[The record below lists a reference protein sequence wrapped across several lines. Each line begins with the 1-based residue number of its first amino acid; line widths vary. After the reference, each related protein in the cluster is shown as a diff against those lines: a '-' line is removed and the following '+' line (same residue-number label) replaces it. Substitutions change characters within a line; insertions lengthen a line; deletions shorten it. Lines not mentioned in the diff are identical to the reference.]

1 MKKLRKRFLLKSLS
15 ILLVLT
21 ILTNVMAPT
30 ISWAITLGPL
40 QPEYT
45 SYEEPGAS
53 DMVNMLTGDFTF
65 SLPVLEVPG
74 PEGSFSLPLTYNAG
88 IGLDQEASWVGLGW
102 TMNPGVI
109 TRSINQFP
117 DDANGEAQVVTVQ
130 DLTGLRGW
138 NASILGV
145 GKFGWNNQ
153 VGHFG
158 NLSILGLINAN
169 WTSDYTSV
177 GLIGINVTSDGMK
190 VDPVQLGMAT
200 LTLVTWGAA
209 GATAGAAATAKG
221 ASASAVTAAK
231 AAAVAKSVATDA
243 AIGIATDGIITGI
256 TGSGASPGG
265 STDGYW
271 AYSKTEKKNW
281 GLKILTAFTVNVNEY
296 KIWLDKTRTES
307 MYGILYAGNAP
318 TPNYS
323 NTFFNG
329 SNGTTFNAGL
339 SLQTNGQNNT
349 VKQFEISSNTANL
362 GAASDITYITG
373 FQTSSDFADINNP
386 VTSAP
391 DNFSV
396 KAPGITGSIKPYRLD
411 IGSVAMPREMT
422 KNHIRLA
429 PLPYLSN
436 TVGQPGF
443 YKVPFIY
450 NGQLSNSYFHHVGN
464 ATSVTTPS
472 YYHGLSATNV
482 GSSGQQG
489 NLQMNL
495 NDIIFSDAQRIKT
508 TLPTSKKIPQSRYIE
523 WLNQN
528 EIRSGITYSSRYM
541 DFLSGGSSVNSSS
554 DRHKFRTEFTS
565 NSLARSVTKYTSS
578 FGTTITLDPV
588 YIAEFQQIQ
597 SNSPIKL
604 FVTGN
609 SGTQTTYYED
619 HDVYVANV
627 NSSNNTV
634 TLSGFDPALNSFL
647 GNPADVELRYTI
659 STTPNQILTSIGAF
673 TINGP
678 DGTAYH
684 FGLPIY
690 DYDNFTNIRQVT
702 DYNKQSIIRRNT
714 QYATAWLLTAITGP
728 DFIDRNNNGMVDDT
742 DWGAWVKLNYGRHL
756 DNYEWRMPYTGY
768 KKNISGSHESFMT
781 GKSHLYYLN
790 SIETRSH
797 VALFHKSLRFDG
809 KSAKVGENQ
818 FPLQLDEIS
827 LLAREH
833 YNKLKAS
840 FGMIEYANQVTQTLL
855 TSTLSTPAKDYIK
868 QNCDKRIVFTYAAS
882 GPNSLC
888 NGVPNSSGGKLT
900 LTKLSIRGK
909 NDQKTV
915 PDYKFEYGF
924 DPDYQI
930 DKWDG
935 FGMYS
940 PNANASSHPIS
951 QADQDGAAWSLTKI
965 INPLGSE
972 IEINYERDD
981 YLSVSGE
988 KVVDMGKFLSI
999 NQPIPYYAPQDFPV
1013 RKLTV
1018 NHNNYFAVGDK
1029 VLINASIGYRCP
1041 GSMVNNYKSTNPN
1054 TEYTVT
1060 EVGTTFIKVDAAFI
1074 DFADCGSLMAGQYI
1088 EFIEQSGQ
1096 VGKVLTY
1103 VKGGDVRVGSIVTR
1117 DDMGITR
1124 KIRYKYNKDD
1134 GTSSGVISKEPEYVG
1149 YARPFYDYPEYP
1161 QTPVL
1166 YGKVSILAG
1175 NLSTDT
1181 DFDSKQVYE
1190 FETPHTSLYQ
1200 VIPQVVNNGTIVSSY
1215 YDVNNNQTYVDKL
1228 SSYENKIEDRT
1239 SKIGRL
1245 KSVKIFDK
1253 TGNLYSS
1260 SDMVYN
1266 DQNTNTDVKNGGVN
1280 NYQGVYSDG
1289 ALMFDRVR
1297 KSVFEAYLKINRTT
1311 RLQYPSVLLK
1321 TTNYKDG
1328 FSSESTNLDWDFYTG
1343 NVLSKLE
1350 KSPLGVHMKTNSK
1363 PAYQIYGE
1371 LGPRALN
1378 ETNKNMLSQV
1388 AMTESYRTTST
1399 GNPVGLVSAQVT
1411 TWNKTWSN
1419 YRVYNSG
1426 TQTYGDASEGADV
1439 WRKGQSYVFKG
1450 NYARKNADG
1459 TLSYLSSDNFNFA
1472 QGASNPLWQ
1481 YGGEYERFD
1490 HYGMPLQTKDIN
1502 SIYSSTKMGYNESLQ
1517 LASASNA
1524 KFTEIAFSSAE
1535 DLIATTSYFG
1545 GEVSLGSGTV
1555 VKKSLAQVTEV
1566 HTGDAALSLA
1576 TGYGFVFK
1584 PTGVSTN
1591 RVYRTSVWTN
1601 SVNGRLYYKLNG
1613 GAEVLSTAPTEFVKI
1628 GPSQTNWYRIDL
1640 NVPVGATFTSLEVG
1654 VKSASGTCLF
1664 DDFRFQPRDAA
1675 LTGYVYH
1682 PITKYVE
1689 YVLDNDN
1696 VFSKYEYNDKGQVIK
1711 TYREMLKYNSVKLV
1725 TESAE
1730 DFKRFY
1736 QNQ

>member
-1 MKKLRKRFLLKSLS
+1 MKKLRKRFLFKSLS

-117 DDANGEAQVVTVQ
+117 DDANGESQIVTVQ

-138 NASILGV
+138 NASLIGI

-158 NLSILGLINAN
+158 NLSILGLINAS
-169 WTSDYTSV
+169 WTNDFTSV
-177 GLIGINVTSDGMK
+177 GIAGINVTSDGLK
-190 VDPVQLGMAT
+190 VDPVQMTMAAI
-200 LTLVTWGAA
+200 TLVSWGAA
-209 GATAGAAATAKG
+209 GNAAE
-221 ASASAVTAAK
+221 AVKEGTR
-231 AAAVAKSVATDA
+231 
-243 AIGIATDGIITGI
+243 AIGIAKAIATDAVIGVVADGIISGI
-256 TGSGASPGG
+256 TSAGASPSA

-281 GLKILTAFTVNVNEY
+281 GLKIMTGFLVNVNEY
-296 KIWLDKTRTES
+296 KIWLDKTRTED

-318 TPNYS
+318 TTNYS
-323 NTFFNG
+323 NSYFNG
-329 SNGTTFNAGL
+329 ATGNSNTNANLSIYTNGTSSTL
-339 SLQTNGQNNT
+339 
-349 VKQFEISSNTANL
+349 KQYYVSSSTANS
-362 GAASDITYITG
+362 GAASDITYVPGYNQNTAH
-373 FQTSSDFADINNP
+373 FSQINNP
-386 VTSAP
+386 VTLAM

-396 KAPGITGSIKPYRLD
+396 KAPGITGSIKPYRLE
-411 IGSVAMPREMT
+411 IGSVAMPREMSAG
-422 KNHIRLA
+422 HIRLA

-436 TVGQPGF
+436 TVGQPGY

-464 ATSVTTPS
+464 ATAVTTPS
-472 YYHGLSATNV
+472 YYYGLSAVNTN
-482 GSSGQQG
+482 GSGQG
-489 NLQMNL
+489 NLRMDL
-495 NDIIFSDAQRIKT
+495 NDIIFGTNRIKSSI
-508 TLPTSKKIPQSRYIE
+508 PTSKKIPQSRYIE
-523 WLNQN
+523 WLNQD
-528 EIRSGITYSSRYM
+528 EIRNGITYSSRYM
-541 DFLSGGSSVNSSS
+541 DFLNGGSSVNANS
-554 DRHKFRTEFTS
+554 DRYKFRTEFPGSASTVVTS
-565 NSLARSVTKYTSS
+565 YMSN
-578 FGTTITLDPV
+578 FGSTIPISAGDISKFSGVST
-588 YIAEFQQIQ
+588 
-597 SNSPIKL
+597 IKL
-604 FVTGN
+604 FVTGYN
-609 SGTQTTYYED
+609 SSTDYSNGTPMMYYED
-619 HDVYVANV
+619 HDVNITV
-627 NSSNNTV
+627 NTSNNTITAV
-634 TLSGFDPALNSFL
+634 SGLDSQLFSLFGKIVDLQIRLAITS
-647 GNPADVELRYTI
+647 
-659 STTPNQILTSIGAF
+659 NQIASSIGAF
-673 TINGP
+673 MINGP

-684 FGLPIY
+684 FGIPIY
-690 DYDNFTNIRQVT
+690 DYDNLTEIRQVS
-702 DYNKQSIIRRNT
+702 DYNKRSVIRRNP

-728 DFIDRNNNGMVDDT
+728 DFIDRNNNGMVDET
-742 DWGAWVKLNYGRHL
+742 DWGSWVKLNYGRHL
-756 DNYEWRMPYTGY
+756 NNYEWRMPYTGY
-768 KKNISGSHESFMT
+768 KKSSDGTHESFT
-781 GKSHLYYLN
+781 AGKSHLYYLN
-790 SIETRSH
+790 SVETRSH

-818 FPLQLDEIS
+818 YPLKLDEIS
-827 LLAREH
+827 LLSREH

-840 FGMIEYANQVTQTLL
+840 YSMIEYSNQVVQTLL
-855 TSTLSTPAKDYIK
+855 TTSLSTPAKDYIK
-868 QNCDKRIVFTYAAS
+868 QNCDKRIVFTYAGS
-882 GPNSLC
+882 GSTSLC
-888 NGVPNSSGGKLT
+888 NGVPNSGGGKLT
-900 LTKLSIRGK
+900 LTKVSIRGK

-915 PDYKFEYGF
+915 PDYKFEYGNN
-924 DPDYQI
+924 PTYHI

-935 FGMYS
+935 FGVYS
-940 PNANASSHPIS
+940 PNATATSHPVS
-951 QADQDGAAWSLTKI
+951 QVDSDAAAWSLTKI

-981 YLSVSGE
+981 YASVSGD
-988 KVVDMGKFLSI
+988 KIVGAGLSI
-999 NQPIPYYAPQDFPV
+999 ANSDQGLKYYAPLDFPIQ
-1013 RKLTV
+1013 KLFI
-1018 NHNNYFAVGDK
+1018 NHNNFFSVGDK
-1029 VLINASIGYRCP
+1029 TRISAFTSYLCP
-1041 GSMVNNYKSTNPN
+1041 GATYETQRNTNSSVDF
-1054 TEYTVT
+1054 EVT
-1060 EVGTTFIKVDAAFI
+1060 EVGYNFIKLDADFI
-1074 DFADCGSLMAGQYI
+1074 GINDCGTLS
-1088 EFIEQSGQ
+1088 SGQ
-1096 VGKVLTY
+1096 FVEIKTQYGSIGKVLTS
-1103 VKGGDVRVGSIVTR
+1103 VKGGDLRVGSIVTR
-1117 DDMGITR
+1117 DDMGVTR
-1124 KIRYKYNKDD
+1124 KIRYLYKNED
-1134 GTSSGVISKEPEYVG
+1134 GSSSGVISKEPEYVG
-1149 YARPFYDYPEYP
+1149 GPKTFYDYPEYP

-1166 YGKVSILAG
+1166 YGRVSILVG
-1175 NLSTDT
+1175 NLSNDA
-1181 DFDSKQVYE
+1181 DFDTRQVYE
-1190 FETPHTSLYQ
+1190 FETPHSSLYQ
-1200 VIPQVVNNGTIVSSY
+1200 VTQNAISNEVQLSSY
-1215 YDVNNNQTYVDKL
+1215 QINNYLGSGFDVTFKDKL
-1228 SSYENKIEDRT
+1228 NSYENKIEDRS

-1253 TGNLYSS
+1253 NGNLYSS
-1260 SDMVYN
+1260 SDMVYSNQLSN
-1266 DQNTNTDVKNGGVN
+1266 DEVKNGGTN

-1289 ALMFDRVR
+1289 TLMFDRVR
-1297 KSVFEAYLKINRTT
+1297 KSMTDAYLKINRTT
-1311 RLQYPSVLLK
+1311 KLQFPSVLLK
-1321 TTNYKDG
+1321 TINYKDG

-1350 KSPLGVHMKTNSK
+1350 KSPLGVYMKTNSK
-1363 PAYQIYGE
+1363 PAYSIYPE

-1378 ETNKNMLSQV
+1378 ETYKNMLSQS
-1388 AMTESYRTTST
+1388 AGSESYRTTST
-1399 GNPVGLVSAQVT
+1399 GNPVGLVSAEVT

-1426 TQTYGDASEGADV
+1426 TQTYADATESEDV

-1490 HYGMPLQTKDIN
+1490 HYGMPLQTKDLN
-1502 SIYSSTKMGYNESLQ
+1502 SVYSSTKMGYNESLQ
-1517 LASASNA
+1517 LATASNA

-1535 DLIATTSYFG
+1535 DLIPTTPYFG

-1566 HTGDAALSLA
+1566 HTGDAALSLT

-1613 GAEVLSTAPTEFVKI
+1613 GAEILSTAPTEFVKI

-1682 PITKYVE
+1682 PVTKYVE

>member
-1 MKKLRKRFLLKSLS
+1 MKKLRKRFLLRSLS
-15 ILLVLT
+15 VFLVL
-21 ILTNVMAPT
+21 IIITNVMAPT

-88 IGLDQEASWVGLGW
+88 VGLDQEASWVGLGW

-158 NLSILGLINAN
+158 NLSILGLINAS
-169 WTSDYTSV
+169 WTNDFTSV
-177 GLIGINVTSDGMK
+177 GLAGINVTSDGLK
-190 VDPVQLGMAT
+190 VDPVQMTMAAIT
-200 LTLVTWGAA
+200 LISWGAA
-209 GATAGAAATAKG
+209 SGVGTVGSNG
-221 ASASAVTAAK
+221 ESLFSAVKLGKEIAK
-231 AAAVAKSVATDA
+231 DAVIGVVA
-243 AIGIATDGIITGI
+243 DGIISGI
-256 TGSGASPGG
+256 TGAGATPAA

-281 GLKILTAFTVNVNEY
+281 GLKAITGFIVNVNEY
-296 KIWLDKTRTES
+296 KIWLDKTRTED
-307 MYGILYAGNAP
+307 MYGTLYSGNAP
-318 TPNYS
+318 TTNYS
-323 NTFFNG
+323 NSNFNLATLHNN
-329 SNGTTFNAGL
+329 SNANL
-339 SLQTNGQNNT
+339 SLQLNGQTAT
-349 VKQFEISSNTANL
+349 VKQYYVSSSTANA
-362 GAASDITYITG
+362 GAASDITYIPG
-373 FQTSSDFADINNP
+373 FNQNTAHFGKINNP
-386 VTSAP
+386 VTLAY

-411 IGSVAMPREMT
+411 IGSVAMPREMSAS
-422 KNHIRLA
+422 HIRLA

-436 TVGQPGF
+436 TVGQPSY

-464 ATSVTTPS
+464 ATAVTTPS
-472 YYHGLSATNV
+472 FYYGLSAVNTN
-482 GSSGQQG
+482 GSGQG
-489 NLQMNL
+489 NLRMDL
-495 NDIIFSDAQRIKT
+495 NDVIFGTNDRIKST
-508 TLPTSKKIPQSRYIE
+508 IPVSKKLPQSRYIE
-523 WLNQN
+523 WLTQD
-528 EIRSGITYSSRYM
+528 EIRSATTYASRYM
-541 DFLSGGSSVNSSS
+541 DFLNAGQRYNFRTDFPGSATTVVNTYTTNLGTTIPISPSDIGKFTPNTNIEIFVWAYNNATDYSNGNQMLYYEDYTVTVSSVN
-554 DRHKFRTEFTS
+554 T
-565 NSLARSVTKYTSS
+565 N
-578 FGTTITLDPV
+578 GNTITVSGLDSQLFSV
-588 YIAEFQQIQ
+588 FGKIAELQIRVAIA
-597 SNSPIKL
+597 SNQ
-604 FVTGN
+604 V
-609 SGTQTTYYED
+609 
-619 HDVYVANV
+619 
-627 NSSNNTV
+627 
-634 TLSGFDPALNSFL
+634 
-647 GNPADVELRYTI
+647 
-659 STTPNQILTSIGAF
+659 LTSIGAF
-673 TINGP
+673 MINGP

-684 FGLPIY
+684 FGLPVY
-690 DYDNFTNIRQVT
+690 DYDNLTEIRQVS
-702 DYNKQSIIRRNT
+702 DYNKRSVIRRNT

-728 DFIDRNNNGMVDDT
+728 DFIDRNNNGVVDDT
-742 DWGAWVKLNYGRHL
+742 DWGSWVKLNYGRHL
-756 DNYEWRMPYTGY
+756 NNYEWRIPYTEY
-768 KKNISGSHESFMT
+768 KKNTTGSHESFVS

-797 VALFHKSLRFDG
+797 IALFHKSLRFDG
-809 KSAKVGENQ
+809 KSAKQGDVQ
-818 FPLQLDEIS
+818 LPLQLDEIS
-827 LLAREH
+827 LLSREH
-833 YNKLKAS
+833 YNKLRAS
-840 FGMIEYANQVTQTLL
+840 YGMVEYSNQVTQTLL
-855 TSTLSTPAKDYIK
+855 TSSLSTPAKDYIK
-868 QNCDKRIVFTYAAS
+868 QNCDKRIVFTYAGS
-882 GPNSLC
+882 GSTSLC
-888 NGVPNSSGGKLT
+888 NGVPNSGGGKLT
-900 LTKLSIRGK
+900 LTKVSIRGK

-915 PDYKFEYGF
+915 PDYKFEYGN
-924 DPDYQI
+924 DPDYNI

-940 PNANASSHPIS
+940 PNATATSHPVS
-951 QADQDGAAWSLTKI
+951 QVDTDAAAWSLTKI

-981 YLSVSGE
+981 YASVSGD
-988 KVVDMGKFLSI
+988 KIVGQGLSI
-999 NQPIPYYAPQDFPV
+999 ANSDQGLKYYAPFDFPI
-1013 RKLTV
+1013 RKLFI
-1018 NHNNYFAVGDK
+1018 NHNNFFSVGDK
-1029 VLINASIGYRCP
+1029 TRISAFTSYLCP
-1041 GSMVNNYKSTNPN
+1041 GATYETQRNTNSGIDY
-1054 TEYTVT
+1054 EVT
-1060 EVGTTFIKVDAAFI
+1060 EVGYNFIKLDADFI
-1074 DFADCGSLMAGQYI
+1074 GIDNCGAMNSGDFVEIKTQYGQI
-1088 EFIEQSGQ
+1088 S
-1096 VGKVLTY
+1096 KVLTS

-1117 DDMGITR
+1117 DDMGVTR
-1124 KIRYKYNKDD
+1124 KIRYKYQNDD
-1134 GTSSGVISKEPEYVG
+1134 GSSSGVISKEPEYVG
-1149 YARPFYDYPEYP
+1149 GHKSFYDYPEYP

-1175 NLSTDT
+1175 NLSTDA
-1181 DFDSKQVYE
+1181 DHDSKQTYE
-1190 FETPHTSLYQ
+1190 FETPHYTMYQ
-1200 VIPQVVNNGTIVSSY
+1200 VNTNVISNEVELSSY
-1215 YDVNNNQTYVDKL
+1215 TINDHPINGVNSTFKDRL

-1239 SKIGRL
+1239 SRVGRL
-1245 KSVKIFDK
+1245 KAVKIYDK
-1253 TGNLYSS
+1253 NGNLYSS
-1260 SDMVYN
+1260 SNMVYN
-1266 DQNTNTDVKNGGVN
+1266 AQLSPHNEIKNGGVN
-1280 NYQGVYSDG
+1280 NYQGIYSDG
-1289 ALMFDRVR
+1289 VIMFDRVR
-1297 KSVFEAYLKINRTT
+1297 IGVLDSYLKLNRTT
-1311 RLQYPSVLLK
+1311 RIQYPSVLLK

-1350 KSPLGVHMKTNSK
+1350 RSPLGVYMKTNTR
-1363 PAYQIYGE
+1363 PAYVVYGE

-1388 AMTESYRTTST
+1388 AMTESYRTTAT
-1399 GNPVGLVSAQVT
+1399 GSPVGLVSAEVT

-1419 YRVYNSG
+1419 YRVYNSVN
-1426 TQTYGDASEGADV
+1426 QTYGDAGEGADV

-1450 NYARKNADG
+1450 NYARKNPDG

-1472 QGASNPLWQ
+1472 QVANNPLWQ

-1490 HYGMPLQTKDIN
+1490 HYGMPLQNKDMN

-1535 DLIATTSYFG
+1535 DLIPTTPYFG
-1545 GEVSLGSGTV
+1545 GEVSVGNGTV

-1566 HTGDAALSLA
+1566 HTGDAALSLS
-1576 TGYGFVFK
+1576 TGTGFVFK
-1584 PTGVSTN
+1584 PTGVSLN
-1591 RVYRTSVWTN
+1591 RTYRASAWTN
-1601 SVNGRLYYKLNG
+1601 SVNGRLYYNLNG
-1613 GAEVLSTAPTEFVKI
+1613 TEVQSQPPTEFVKI

-1640 NVPVGATFTSLEVG
+1640 NIPIGATVTSLEVG
-1654 VKSASGTCLF
+1654 VKSTSGTCLF

-1682 PITKYVE
+1682 PITKQVE